1 MNRVVPGTELEAAA
15 AEWAG
20 RLATGPTKALGF
32 AKWLI
37 NRSLESDRQTAF
49 DDEAWAQELT
59 VATADAGEGIRAF
72 AERRKP
78 EFRGF

>member
-1 MNRVVPGTELEAAA
+1 M
-15 AEWAG
+15 
-20 RLATGPTKALGF
+20 

-49 DDEAWAQELT
+49 DDEAWAQEI
-59 VATADAGEGIRAF
+59 VVGTADAGEGLKAF
-72 AERRKP
+72 AERRTP